1 MEQYK
6 NKPTVEREGL
16 GAYKFIYQELDRTE
30 FVEKEKHI
38 IQTNG
43 KYGGDQLGL
52 SLKTKKIFFKQF

>member
-6 NKPTVEREGL
+6 NKPTVERRTW
-16 GAYKFIYQELDRTE
+16 AYKFIYQELDRTE